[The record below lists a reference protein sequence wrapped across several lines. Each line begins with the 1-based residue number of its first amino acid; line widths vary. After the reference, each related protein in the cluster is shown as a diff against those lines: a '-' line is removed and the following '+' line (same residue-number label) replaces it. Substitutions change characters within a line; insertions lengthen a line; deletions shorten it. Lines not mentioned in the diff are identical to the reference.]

1 MGIENK
7 RRHLLLG
14 MLLYDHAVYP
24 SEYCC
29 VGSWRWMIETQ
40 EREGR
45 KMRV

>member
-24 SEYCC
+24 SEYA
-29 VGSWRWMIETQ
+29 VWAAGD
-40 EREGR
+40 G
-45 KMRV
+45 